1 MDLTRSAPPV
11 NPRPRPPEQAI
22 LPLRYMPMML
32 RRHGVREAHSRP
44 LVGRRLPD
52 HRIQSWRSSP
62 AMAWLQP
69 MVEWARTPLAYVA
82 IALDIDGREAL
93 ERLAQANMGGWR
105 VPKPNFCIHRKV
117 TGNALAAYTLR
128 RPVLRGAGAKPFPL
142 AVLAR
147 IAEWLAIELQADAG
161 YTGVLVANPSHD
173 DYETVWLRT
182 DGYTLDEL
190 RTYIP
195 QGWRRPRP
203 PSRTDV
209 GRNHDVFKALMKVA
223 GSQGRSDREIAQHA
237 VRIYRE
243 IDANHPHT
251 FSTGEVRDIVRSVI
265 RYRTQWRDRGWHTS
279 DWIKKQSICGSRNKP
294 EQQRQKGQA
303 GGIASGQAR
312 RERTRERDI
321 RILARLRN
329 GESTRQVAAAEGVWQ
344 TTVAT
349 ASARLG
355 VSVEATNMAA
365 GGVNIEATNTDDP
378 PSGGRGAAGPRRAD
392 ASRSVQGCL
401 PGVVQKL
408 LPQMIPHGGRGA
420 AGPRPRATPPTSGSS
435 RTPTL
440 PVQGRLPG
448 IREPEIV

>member
-1 MDLTRSAPPV
+1 MDLTRSALLV
-11 NPRPRPPEQAI
+11 NPRPRPPDQAL

-69 MVEWARTPLAYVA
+69 LVEWARTPLAYVA
-82 IALDIDGREAL
+82 IVLDIDDREAL
-93 ERLAQANMGGWR
+93 ERLARANMTASH
-105 VPKPNFCIHRKV
+105 VPQPNFVIHRIAS
-117 TGNALAAYTLR
+117 GHAHAAYTLR

-142 AVLAR
+142 ATLAR
-147 IAEWLAIELQADAG
+147 IAEWLAISLQADAG
-161 YTGVLVANPSHD
+161 YTGVLCANPSHD

-182 DGYTLDEL
+182 EGYTLDEL

-209 GRNHDVFKALMKVA
+209 GRNHDVFKALMKIA

-243 IDANHPHT
+243 LDTNEPHP
-251 FSTGEVRDIVRSVI
+251 FGLREMQGIVRSVI
-265 RYRTQWRDRGWHTS
+265 RYREQWRQNGWYT
-279 DWIKKQSICGSRNKP
+279 DKWLKKQSICGSRNKP
-294 EQQRQKGQA
+294 EQQSEKGVR
-303 GGIASGQAR
+303 SGQAR

-321 RILARLRN
+321 RILAHIHD
-329 GESTRQVAAAEGVWQ
+329 GKSIRQAAAAEGIDHS
-344 TTVAT
+344 TVIRIQR
-349 ASARLG
+349 RLG
-355 VSVEATNMAA
+355 VVRELPTQMIPLVGYQ
-365 GGVNIEATNTDDP
+365 GGL
-378 PSGGRGAAGPRRAD
+378 GAVGPRRAD
-392 ASRSVQGCL
+392 ASRASQGRL
-401 PGVVQKL
+401 PGL
-408 LPQMIPHGGRGA
+408 HEATNTADLPPRGRGGA
-420 AGPRPRATPPTSGSS
+420 VPRPRVTAPTSGSS

-440 PVQGRLPG
+440 PLQGCLPG